1 MGEAVPALLLVATEA
16 RLEGFPLTL
25 EIPSV
30 QINISARHGH
40 LSPGTQEKITDKV
53 ESIRRLFDRIT
64 AMHVIVDLE
73 HRDEPS
79 VELKIL
85 AEHHDEFVATVK
97 ADNVLAALDG
107 VIDKVEAQ
115 VRKFKERLK
124 EHKATGHKHL
134 EPPLPEPVAD
144 DEE

>member
-1 MGEAVPALLLVATEA
+1 M
-16 RLEGFPLTL
+16 
-25 EIPSV
+25 

-40 LSPGTQEKITDKV
+40 LSPGTQEKISEKV

-64 AMHVIVDLE
+64 AIHVVVDLE

-79 VELKIL
+79 VEIKIL
-85 AEHHDEFVATVK
+85 AEHHDEFIATVK
-97 ADNVLAALDG
+97 AENVLVALDG

-134 EPPLPEPVAD
+134 EPPVPETAS
-144 DEE
+144 DE

>member
-1 MGEAVPALLLVATEA
+1 
-16 RLEGFPLTL
+16 
-25 EIPSV
+25 V

-64 AMHVIVDLE
+64 AIHVIVDLE

-79 VELKIL
+79 VEIKIL
-85 AEHHDEFVATVK
+85 AEHHDEFIATAK
-97 ADNVLAALDG
+97 AENVVTALDK
-107 VIDKVEAQ
+107 VIDKAEAQ

-124 EHKATGHKHL
+124 DHKAVGHKHL
-134 EPPLPEPVAD
+134 EPPVAETTS
-144 DEE
+144 DE

>member
-1 MGEAVPALLLVATEA
+1 M
-16 RLEGFPLTL
+16 
-25 EIPSV
+25 

-40 LSPGTQEKITDKV
+40 LSPGTQEKISDKV
-53 ESIRRLFDRIT
+53 DSIGRLFDKIT
-64 AMHVIVDLE
+64 SMHVIVDLE

-85 AEHHDEFVATVK
+85 AEHHDEFIATVK
-97 ADNVLAALDG
+97 ADSVLTALDG

-124 EHKATGHKHL
+124 EHKAISHKHL
-134 EPPLPEPVAD
+134 EPKPDPTE
-144 DEE
+144 DEL

>member
-1 MGEAVPALLLVATEA
+1 
-16 RLEGFPLTL
+16 L
-25 EIPSV
+25 EILSV

-40 LSPGTQEKITDKV
+40 LSPGTQERITDKV

-64 AMHVIVDLE
+64 AIHVVVDLE

-85 AEHHDEFVATVK
+85 AEHHDEFVATAK
-97 ADNVLAALDG
+97 AENVATALDA
-107 VIDKVEAQ
+107 VIDKAEAQ

-124 EHKATGHKHL
+124 DHKAVGHKHL
-134 EPPLPEPVAD
+134 EPPVAGATA
-144 DEE
+144 EE